1 MLDELS
7 MYRHDLRTR
16 KSKRLSMNR
25 MVDMMNISM
34 FANEATSSLVM
45 IGLGVVNLVRVI
57 TLQLEGYC
65 FKWEFT
71 SFY

>member
-7 MYRHDLRTR
+7 MYRHDLGTR
-16 KSKRLSMNR
+16 KAERLSMSH

-34 FANEATSSLVM
+34 FSNETTSSLVM
-45 IGLGVVNLVRVI
+45 IGLGVVNLVCVI
-57 TLQLEGYC
+57 TLQLERCC

>member
-1 MLDELS
+1 
-7 MYRHDLRTR
+7 MYRHDLGTR
-16 KSKRLSMNR
+16 KAERPSMNHI
-25 MVDMMNISM
+25 VDMMNISM
-34 FANEATSSLVM
+34 FADEATSSLVM

-57 TLQLEGYC
+57 TLQLERCC